1 MSTLTAHHPRVNLL
15 LPLAGDLKSGGSHSS
30 SVDDNNVHT
39 CLLGFHKPK
48 STSHISRLS
57 AAEAGELVHRRSHM
71 GSVKIRGASI
81 ASVDAPQNL
90 NKYKGDSATTCPHC
104 ALVQIKKV
112 SHGNTLHTPAARP
125 GKLHIDL
132 KGPLI
137 KSIQGYQ
144 YIAFFIDEHTRYVW
158 ELWVVLVV
166 GTRCMGDKR
175 PI

>member
-1 MSTLTAHHPRVNLL
+1 MPDVDTNCTSSE
-15 LPLAGDLKSGGSHSS
+15 GKSLITTRGGLNQSGETHSS
-30 SVDDNNVHT
+30 SVDDKNVHT

-48 STSHISRLS
+48 STSHISRFS

-81 ASVDAPQNL
+81 ASADAPQNL

-112 SHGNTLHTPAARP
+112 SHGDTLHTPAVRP

-132 KGPLI
+132 IKG
-137 KSIQGYQ
+137 
-144 YIAFFIDEHTRYVW
+144 H
-158 ELWVVLVV
+158 
-166 GTRCMGDKR
+166 
-175 PI
+175 